1 MTVGKVKDFNFSS
14 SGKTV
19 GLCSGGSWGK
29 TKYAKGGQAVQMAK
43 SNAIKKS
50 MEGQKMTKM
59 ASGGYYA
66 KGGKAIGGPI
76 TEEMTGETYP
86 SRSAMVKHE
95 SLETP
100 RMQKQEM
107 VQKSTVRAPAAK
119 MKAGRAAAG
128 KAAIP
133 PQMPM
138 KKGGVKKFA
147 DGGPA
152 GMPAGALAQLQA
164 AMSQQKMPADAKA
177 KMQMMARA
185 AMAQKMAQAQGRPPM
200 APPQG
205 MPMPTGRPAMKKGG
219 FVERGTGMIPN
230 KGTLGVKGNKNPG
243 EMGGKAPVK
252 SHPKYNYADG
262 GPVERAGRQV
272 LPSRPVAPPR
282 PPMGGQLSEDARKSS
297 MEQYRK
303 SLQNSFKSLSPD
315 QQQQY
320 LQKNQQQ
327 IGMTPQAFQQM
338 VNSPSMAPPMG
349 QQPPRPQM
357 GGQLGVASGN
367 ASMDQYMRQLQ
378 NAGPPPMGQQNG
390 LQQMSLLDQARTSY
404 APQFAQQQPPM
415 GQQQQPPMS
424 QQQQLQQLRA
434 MVMAPPMGQSAGQ
447 MQPPTN
453 NPFGNLSGGFNVGQP
468 MGNQQASN
476 MMQNYSAQMA
486 QQPPQGMPMQQPMG
500 QSGAVSSMPP
510 QRMGGIG

>member
-43 SNAIKKS
+43 SNAVKKS

-95 SLETP
+95 SMETP

-107 VQKSTVRAPAAK
+107 IQKSTVRAPAAK

-205 MPMPTGRPAMKKGG
+205 MPMPAGRPAMKKGG

-262 GPVERAGRQV
+262 GDVAVAGKNSNMPLQQRQMMQQARRDSMQQSP
-272 LPSRPVAPPR
+272 LQQMRQ
-282 PPMGGQLSEDARKSS
+282 PPM
-297 MEQYRK
+297 
-303 SLQNSFKSLSPD
+303 
-315 QQQQY
+315 
-320 LQKNQQQ
+320 
-327 IGMTPQAFQQM
+327 
-338 VNSPSMAPPMG
+338 PPMG
-349 QQPPRPQM
+349 QQGM
-357 GGQLGVASGN
+357 
-367 ASMDQYMRQLQ
+367 
-378 NAGPPPMGQQNG
+378 PPMGQQSAQPQVVG
-390 LQQMSLLDQARTSY
+390 GRGMALPPMDAR
-404 APQFAQQQPPM
+404 PPM
-415 GQQQQPPMS
+415 GQMPIGQTREQSDM
-424 QQQQLQQLRA
+424 LRL
-434 MVMAPPMGQSAGQ
+434 MAPPNLAAQQAIMGGMQYAQAGQQDAQQPQVVGGRGMALPPMGPPQGMDWQSQQRMGANNIGVPSMGQSAVQ

-453 NPFGNLSGGFNVGQP
+453 NPFGNLFGGFNVGQP
-468 MGNQQASN
+468 MGNQQASSN

-486 QQPPQGMPMQQPMG
+486 PQPPQGMPMQQPMG

>member
-43 SNAIKKS
+43 SNAVKKS

-95 SLETP
+95 SMETP

-128 KAAIP
+128 KMAIP
-133 PQMPM
+133 PQMSM

-164 AMSQQKMPADAKA
+164 AMSQQQAPQMPAAAKA

-200 APPQG
+200 APPQV

-243 EMGGKAPVK
+243 EMGGKALVK

-272 LPSRPVAPPR
+272 LPSRPVAPQR
-282 PPMGGQLSEDARKSS
+282 PPMSGQLSEDARKSS

-303 SLQNSFKSLSPD
+303 SLQNSIKSLPYD

-327 IGMTPQAFQQM
+327 IGMTPQAYQQM

-349 QQPPRPQM
+349 QQPPRPQI

-378 NAGPPPMGQQNG
+378 NAGPPPMGQ
-390 LQQMSLLDQARTSY
+390 
-404 APQFAQQQPPM
+404 
-415 GQQQQPPMS
+415 
-424 QQQQLQQLRA
+424 
-434 MVMAPPMGQSAGQ
+434 SAGQ
-447 MQPPTN
+447 MQPPPN
-453 NPFGNLSGGFNVGQP
+453 NQFGNLSGGFNVGQP
-468 MGNQQASN
+468 MGNQQASSNMMVLPPGQQGYMPMQQPMGNQQASSN

-486 QQPPQGMPMQQPMG
+486 QQPPQGMPMQQPMT

>member
-19 GLCSGGSWGK
+19 GLCNESM
-29 TKYAKGGQAVQMAK
+29 TKYAKGGQAV
-43 SNAIKKS
+43 
-50 MEGQKMTKM
+50 
-59 ASGGYYA
+59 
-66 KGGKAIGGPI
+66 
-76 TEEMTGETYP
+76 
-86 SRSAMVKHE
+86 
-95 SLETP
+95 
-100 RMQKQEM
+100 
-107 VQKSTVRAPAAK
+107 RAPAAN

-164 AMSQQKMPADAKA
+164 AMPQQKMPADAKA

-200 APPQG
+200 ASPQG
-205 MPMPTGRPAMKKGG
+205 MPMPAGRPAMKKGG

-262 GPVERAGRQV
+262 GDVTVTSGNPNRMQQRQMMQQARRDSMQQSPLQQMRQPPMPPMGQQAGRQV
-272 LPSRPVAPPR
+272 LPSRP
-282 PPMGGQLSEDARKSS
+282 
-297 MEQYRK
+297 
-303 SLQNSFKSLSPD
+303 
-315 QQQQY
+315 
-320 LQKNQQQ
+320 
-327 IGMTPQAFQQM
+327 M
-338 VNSPSMAPPMG
+338 V
-349 QQPPRPQM
+349 PPRPQVM
-357 GGQLGVASGN
+357 
-367 ASMDQYMRQLQ
+367 
-378 NAGPPPMGQQNG
+378 PP
-390 LQQMSLLDQARTSY
+390 
-404 APQFAQQQPPM
+404 QQPPM
-415 GQQQQPPMS
+415 GQQGMPPRQTEADIRSIMQQGYDRDINNPQFKSLPPAQQQQYQQAFQQQLGMAGNLAAQQNQPQVVGGRGMALPPMGPPQGMDWQSQQRMGANNIGVPPMGQSAVQMQPPTMSGQLGVAPGNATMDQYMALGLQPPPNPKDMPPPMGQSEYYKLQASSPGMPPPMS
-424 QQQQLQQLRA
+424 
-434 MVMAPPMGQSAGQ
+434 QSAGQ
-447 MQPPTN
+447 MQPPSN
-453 NPFGNLSGGFNVGQP
+453 SPFNLSSGFNVGQP
-468 MGNQQASN
+468 MGNQQAS
-476 MMQNYSAQMA
+476 QMA

-500 QSGAVSSMPP
+500 QSGVVSSMPP

>member
-1 MTVGKVKDFNFSS
+1 MTVGKVKDFDFSS

-66 KGGKAIGGPI
+66 EGGKWIQEAVKKPGALRAALHVKEGKNIPKGKLEAAANKPGLMGQRARLAETLGKMRKADGGPI
-76 TEEMTGETYP
+76 FEADTGETYP

-107 VQKSTVRAPAAK
+107 IQKSTVRAPAAK

-128 KAAIP
+128 KMAIP

-164 AMSQQKMPADAKA
+164 AMSQQQAPQMPAAAKA

-200 APPQG
+200 APPQV

-243 EMGGKAPVK
+243 EMGGKALVK

-272 LPSRPVAPPR
+272 LPSRPVAPQQPPQQVAQAGRQVLPSRPVAPQQPPQQVAQAGRQVLPSRPVVPPR
-282 PPMGGQLSEDARKSS
+282 PP
-297 MEQYRK
+297 
-303 SLQNSFKSLSPD
+303 
-315 QQQQY
+315 
-320 LQKNQQQ
+320 
-327 IGMTPQAFQQM
+327 
-338 VNSPSMAPPMG
+338 
-349 QQPPRPQM
+349 M

-378 NAGPPPMGQQNG
+378 NAGPPPMGQQ
-390 LQQMSLLDQARTSY
+390 
-404 APQFAQQQPPM
+404 QQPPM
-415 GQQQQPPMS
+415 GQQQQA
-424 QQQQLQQLRA
+424 QQLRA
-434 MVMAPPMGQSAGQ
+434 MLTAPPMGQSAGQ
-447 MQPPTN
+447 MQPPPN
-453 NPFGNLSGGFNVGQP
+453 NQFGNLSGGFNVQQP

-486 QQPPQGMPMQQPMG
+486 QQPPQGMPMQQPMT